1 MEYPWEFLKDNLIFK
16 KMRNKLNLVQRKYL
30 SEIRRMVVSH
40 TTKKN
45 PNYHLAE
52 ELEKIGFLKLIKS
65 DSPLIRTILTN
76 TGKEYIKT
84 IEELIEKKV
93 IGEEDYQMTDGNY
106 TERYET
112 FVRIRKDRP
121 YNVDDTKY
129 LIYESDKIKG
139 KRLSI
144 VDLNT
149 GEISEEISESD
160 KIKGKRVSIV
170 DINTGEISEEMK

>member
-16 KMRNKLNLVQRKYL
+16 KMHHKLNPAQGKYL
-30 SEIRRMVVSH
+30 SEIRNMVVSH
-40 TTKKN
+40 TTKEN

-65 DSPLIRTILTN
+65 DSPLIRTVLTN
-76 TGKEYIKT
+76 TGKEHIKT
-84 IEELIEKKV
+84 REELIEKKV
-93 IGEEDYQMTDGNY
+93 IGKEDSQMADGNY
-106 TERYET
+106 TDRYET
-112 FVRIRKDRP
+112 FVKIRKDRP

-129 LIYESDKIKG
+129 I
-139 KRLSI
+139 
-144 VDLNT
+144 
-149 GEISEEISESD
+149 ISESD